1 MLVEPGM
8 LLIQRS
14 ADSRPWMTDM
24 LVEYLENY
32 ARQFDPSKQDDAF
45 LSIQRVFVD
54 CERKGV
60 IKSCRDLINNSSLK
74 PQTQMKLKTF
84 YRYGALLD
92 ERHRTQ
98 IRASADQEDPNKQQE
113 QMFQQAADSAD
124 AFASEDQEMV
134 GSFSPPHVPLIPESQ
149 AMDAAKSPMYES
161 D

>member
-1 MLVEPGM
+1 
-8 LLIQRS
+8 
-14 ADSRPWMTDM
+14 MTDM

-98 IRASADQEDPNKQQE
+98 IRASADQDDPNKQ
-113 QMFQQAADSAD
+113 
-124 AFASEDQEMV
+124 
-134 GSFSPPHVPLIPESQ
+134 
-149 AMDAAKSPMYES
+149 
-161 D
+161 